1 MQTFYQD
8 ITRDVYAL
16 RLRGAENLE
25 EYHLERGMEEMK
37 KLAKDKQNLPEL
49 HKRKN
54 DGDDEVEL
62 AHKRQNSEREE
73 QVRATREAQ
82 ISSHLCK
89 GVLKS
94 IHKDAKT
101 VEKSPLVQL
110 IAKEVTDG
118 ALTTLT
124 LSDGQNFS
132 SNVEPL
138 NEELA
143 EELNNIPMFDLIKID
158 CAMVRGDRV
167 ILTDI
172 EHKAISNKDGDA
184 IAISGP
190 LTAPGVQVL
199 EELRPEL
206 LQFWDIRF
214 GDEVDVVFNA
224 KTTANL
230 DATLLQQDPHVTEV
244 GQPSGAVPEP
254 QPSVSGRNKRSLLL
268 CPICDAMGIKR
279 TFGDE
284 SKLKTHFNLEH

>member
-1 MQTFYQD
+1 MDSEHSDIKYKCPLCDYQATRKGALKVHINSVHNAIKYKCLQCDYQD

-62 AHKRQNSEREE
+62 AHKRQKSEREE

-158 CAMVRGDRV
+158 CAMVRG
-167 ILTDI
+167 
-172 EHKAISNKDGDA
+172 
-184 IAISGP
+184 
-190 LTAPGVQVL
+190 
-199 EELRPEL
+199 
-206 LQFWDIRF
+206 
-214 GDEVDVVFNA
+214 
-224 KTTANL
+224 
-230 DATLLQQDPHVTEV
+230 TE
-244 GQPSGAVPEP
+244 S
-254 QPSVSGRNKRSLLL
+254 S
-268 CPICDAMGIKR
+268 
-279 TFGDE
+279 
-284 SKLKTHFNLEH
+284 

>member
-1 MQTFYQD
+1 M
-8 ITRDVYAL
+8 
-16 RLRGAENLE
+16 
-25 EYHLERGMEEMK
+25 
-37 KLAKDKQNLPEL
+37 AKDKQNLPEL

-62 AHKRQNSEREE
+62 AHKRQKSEREE

-172 EHKAISNKDGDA
+172 EHKAISNKD
-184 IAISGP
+184 
-190 LTAPGVQVL
+190 APHNNYFFYNPVESCGVV
-199 EELRPEL
+199 ET
-206 LQFWDIRF
+206 I
-214 GDEVDVVFNA
+214 GY
-224 KTTANL
+224 
-230 DATLLQQDPHVTEV
+230 
-244 GQPSGAVPEP
+244 
-254 QPSVSGRNKRSLLL
+254 
-268 CPICDAMGIKR
+268 
-279 TFGDE
+279 
-284 SKLKTHFNLEH
+284 

>member
-37 KLAKDKQNLPEL
+37 TLAKDKQNLPEL

-54 DGDDEVEL
+54 DGGDEVEL
-62 AHKRQNSEREE
+62 AHKRQKSEREE
-73 QVRATREAQ
+73 QVRRTREAQ

-143 EELNNIPMFDLIKID
+143 EEFDLIKID
-158 CAMVRGDRV
+158 CAMVRQDRV

-206 LQFWDIRF
+206 LQVWGIRF

-224 KTTANL
+224 NTTANL
-230 DATLLQQDPHVTEV
+230 DATLLQQDPYVTEV

-254 QPSVSGRNKRSLLL
+254 QPSVSGRNKCSLLL
-268 CPICDAMGIKR
+268 CPFCDAMGIKR

-284 SKLKTHFNLEH
+284 SKLKTHFSLEH

>member
-25 EYHLERGMEEMK
+25 EYHLERGLEEMK

-143 EELNNIPMFDLIKID
+143 EELNNFPMFDLFKID
-158 CAMVRGDRV
+158 
-167 ILTDI
+167 
-172 EHKAISNKDGDA
+172 
-184 IAISGP
+184 
-190 LTAPGVQVL
+190 
-199 EELRPEL
+199 
-206 LQFWDIRF
+206 
-214 GDEVDVVFNA
+214 
-224 KTTANL
+224 
-230 DATLLQQDPHVTEV
+230 
-244 GQPSGAVPEP
+244 
-254 QPSVSGRNKRSLLL
+254 
-268 CPICDAMGIKR
+268 
-279 TFGDE
+279 
-284 SKLKTHFNLEH
+284 

>member
-1 MQTFYQD
+1 MIFNCTARSICSGLLKDQGTNVQTFYQD

-37 KLAKDKQNLPEL
+37 TLAKDKQNLPEL

-62 AHKRQNSEREE
+62 AHKRQKSEREE

-110 IAKEVTDG
+110 IDKEVTDG

-172 EHKAISNKDGDA
+172 EHKAIFNKDGDA

-206 LQFWDIRF
+206 LQVWGIRF

-244 GQPSGAVPEP
+244 GQPSRAVPEP

-268 CPICDAMGIKR
+268 CP
-279 TFGDE
+279 
-284 SKLKTHFNLEH
+284 SL

>member
-16 RLRGAENLE
+16 RLCGAENLE

-37 KLAKDKQNLPEL
+37 TLAKDKQNLPEL

-62 AHKRQNSEREE
+62 AHKRQKSEREE

-101 VEKSPLVQL
+101 VEKSQLVQL

-158 CAMVRGDRV
+158 CAMVRRDRV

-206 LQFWDIRF
+206 LQVWGIRF

-230 DATLLQQDPHVTEV
+230 DATLLQQDPYVTEV
-244 GQPSGAVPEP
+244 GQPSGAVTEP
-254 QPSVSGRNKRSLLL
+254 QPSVSGRNKCSLLL
-268 CPICDAMGIKR
+268 CPFCDAMGIKR